1 MTDAPAV
8 AIVGM
13 SGRFPGARDLAEYW
27 RNLRDGVCSIA
38 DFGEEELLASG
49 VDPEE
54 LRSPGYVPA
63 KGFLAGAD
71 RFEHELFGFNA
82 TEAAALDPQHRL
94 VLETA
99 WAALEDAG
107 YDPRGVPEGTGVYV
121 GGGPTEH
128 SVAAQ
133 VDRRLRARLGPMH
146 VRIFTDREFL
156 AGWLS
161 YRLGLTGPSMTVHTA
176 CSTSLA
182 TVHVAVQAL
191 LTGECDLALAGGV
204 SIDSPYPRG
213 YLYEPGG
220 IYSPDGRCRPFDEKA
235 AGMVGGDGVGLV
247 VLRRLEDAQ
256 ADGDQIY
263 AVIRGT
269 AVSNDGAARVGFTAP
284 GVDGQTAAILEAWA
298 AAGLD
303 PADAQFLEAHGTGT
317 DLGDRIEVA
326 AAAAA
331 FAGARCELGSVK
343 SNIGHLNAA
352 AGVAGLIKVALM
364 LAHRTMVPTVN
375 VTRPH
380 PDLDLDATPFH
391 LLTETREWDARVAR
405 LAGVSSLGI
414 GGTNVH
420 AVLEEAPPSD
430 RRSPTP
436 SYQRPETSPHRDTSA
451 APSQSTLADPS
462 QSTLEVPSQSALE
475 GIDPS
480 AGAAP
485 EPGTS
490 AVVLPLSAR
499 TQAQLSTAAQRLA
512 AALREPGAPPLADVA
527 HTLAHGRAAFDAR
540 AYVVAATHEEAAAAL
555 EALTSAPT
563 GTSAPVKDPL
573 GEAWV
578 AGREVGWPSAGRR
591 VHLPTYPFAGDS
603 HGALTLSPQP
613 TAPEPQPEDR
623 AEDRATA
630 VSELFMTTLALSA
643 PSDLD
648 RTYFAVGGDSLTA
661 VFLVSELRDRFG
673 LDLPIETFLREHTL
687 NEIIARAL
695 NPEDDDPLG
704 DLLDELEQ

>member
-13 SGRFPGARDLAEYW
+13 SGRFPGARDLADYW

-38 DFGEEELLASG
+38 DFGEQELLAAG
-49 VDPEE
+49 VDAGE

-63 KGFLAGAD
+63 KGFLADAD
-71 RFEHELFGFNA
+71 RFEHELFGFNT
-82 TEAAALDPQHRL
+82 TEAGALDPQHRL
-94 VLETA
+94 LLETA
-99 WAALEDAG
+99 WSALEDAG
-107 YDPRGVPEGTGVYV
+107 YDPRDAPAGTGVYV
-121 GGGPTEH
+121 GGGPSEH

-133 VDRRLRARLGPMH
+133 VDRRLHARLGPMH

-161 YRLGLTGPSMTVHTA
+161 YRLGLTGPSMTVHTG

-191 LTGECDLALAGGV
+191 LAGECDLALAGGV
-204 SIDSPYPRG
+204 SIDSPYKRG

-220 IYSPDGRCRPFDEKA
+220 IHSPDGRCRPFDEKS

-247 VLRRLEDAQ
+247 VLKLLEDAL
-256 ADGDQIY
+256 ADGDQIH

-269 AVSNDGAARVGFTAP
+269 AVTNDGAARVGFTAP

-298 AAGLD
+298 AAGLE

-364 LAHRTMVPTVN
+364 LAHRTMVPTAN

-380 PDLDLDATPFH
+380 PDLDLEATPFH
-391 LLTETREWDARVAR
+391 LLTEARQWDSPGPR

-420 AVLEEAPPSD
+420 AVLEEAPAPD

-436 SYQRPETSPHRDTSA
+436 SDRPAETAPHRSTPAALGRSA
-451 APSQSTLADPS
+451 D
-462 QSTLEVPSQSALE
+462 V
-475 GIDPS
+475 
-480 AGAAP
+480 AP
-485 EPGTS
+485 EPGPP
-490 AVVLPLSAR
+490 AVVLPISAR
-499 TQAQLSTAAQRLA
+499 TQAQLFTTARRLA
-512 AALREPGAPPLADVA
+512 AALRAPDAPQLADVA
-527 HTLAHGRAAFDAR
+527 HTLAHGRAALDAR

-555 EALTSAPT
+555 ETLTSTETPTPAGTLTSTGTLTSA
-563 GTSAPVKDPL
+563 GTSTSAKHPL
-573 GEAWV
+573 GEDWV
-578 AGREVGWPSAGRR
+578 AGRDVAWPSTGRR

-603 HGALTLSPQP
+603 HGALTLGAPP
-613 TAPEPQPEDR
+613 AAPEPQPD
-623 AEDRATA
+623 DTATA
-630 VSELFMTTLALSA
+630 VTGLFMTTLALTG

-673 LDLPIETFLREHTL
+673 LDVPIDTFLREHTL
-687 NEIIARAL
+687 NEIIAKAL
-695 NPEDDDPLG
+695 NPGDDDPLG